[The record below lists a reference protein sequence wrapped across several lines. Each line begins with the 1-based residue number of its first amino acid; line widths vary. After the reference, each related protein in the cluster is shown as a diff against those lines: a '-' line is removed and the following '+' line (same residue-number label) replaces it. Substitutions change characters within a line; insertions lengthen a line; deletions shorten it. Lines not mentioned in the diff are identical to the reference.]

1 MEINVEKTNFHP
13 VLKDIENMNWFFV
26 LSHKVLARPDVQDI
40 VKKVEDPSIIYMLE
54 KYNKWVNLQIEINGN
69 NTHTSKL
76 NVLDSMIFTGKM
88 MSILLYEFLASS
100 SYNEVIERMVEDD
113 LELNQKTKLEIE
125 AAKKRIASGKFLT
138 QEQVEKRFLV

>member
-1 MEINVEKTNFHP
+1 MATTI
-13 VLKDIENMNWFFV
+13 
-26 LSHKVLARPDVQDI
+26 
-40 VKKVEDPSIIYMLE
+40 
-54 KYNKWVNLQIEINGN
+54 QISDNI
-69 NTHTSKL
+69 KQ
-76 NVLDSMIFTGKM
+76 VLDRMKIF
-88 MSILLYEFLASS
+88 ERE